1 MKSYGNR
8 NETRV
13 EAGFSVI
20 ELMVVVIIMT
30 AVLAASIPALRS
42 HGESIDLRRAAD
54 DVAGTLKMA
63 RHRAVAANRPVIV
76 IFDGDAGTFYA
87 FEDSDDDGIYDTGE
101 TKSGTYSTSKQV
113 DIAAIGFTNDKVTF
127 NPNGSASESAAVVVV
142 NTKQRALRVDLTA
155 ATGLVYV
162 SDVYAY
168 EG

>member
-1 MKSYGNR
+1 MKSFGRPNGR
-8 NETRV
+8 GA

-63 RHRAVAANRPVIV
+63 RHRAVATNRPVIV
-76 IFDGDAGTFYA
+76 VFDGNTGTFYA
-87 FEDSDDDGIYDTGE
+87 FEDSDDDGVYDTGE
-101 TKSGTYSTSKQV
+101 TRSGTYSTSKKV
-113 DIAAIGFTNDKVTF
+113 DIASIGFTNNVVTF
-127 NPNGSASESAAVVVV
+127 NPNGSASESGAVVVV